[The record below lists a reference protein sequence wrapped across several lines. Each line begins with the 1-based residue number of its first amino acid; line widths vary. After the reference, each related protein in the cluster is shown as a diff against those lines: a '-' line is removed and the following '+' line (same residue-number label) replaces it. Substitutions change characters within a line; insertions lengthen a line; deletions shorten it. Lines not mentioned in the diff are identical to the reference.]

1 MSGCITPPCLLRAC
15 SGASLCALL
24 CAQKHT
30 AANNAKQHQLCAT
43 VIYGS
48 SGNKSGIWAFLYL
61 QMTPQMLPQT
71 L

>member
-15 SGASLCALL
+15 SGAFYSPCALQ
-24 CAQKHT
+24 CVQKHT
-30 AANNAKQHQLCAT
+30 AANNNSSVPLLST
-43 VIYGS
+43 VQGETNVEF
-48 SGNKSGIWAFLYL
+48 GHFLNL